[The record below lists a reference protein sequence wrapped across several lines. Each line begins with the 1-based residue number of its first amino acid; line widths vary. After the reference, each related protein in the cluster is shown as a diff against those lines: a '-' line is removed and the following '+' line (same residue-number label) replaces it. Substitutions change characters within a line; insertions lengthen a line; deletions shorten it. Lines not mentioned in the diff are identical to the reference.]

1 MAAEK
6 KRWRAMRSKSTE
18 LIASRLAPPFS
29 SLTRAYPGAP
39 AGALCAE
46 PYVALSVEPASLKMC
61 SLLLS
66 RFALPLPPQ
75 RHAAA
80 SLASVRDIG
89 LRKNVEGA

>member
-1 MAAEK
+1 MARDEEQIHGVGRVPTRTAIQFATPGVL
-6 KRWRAMRSKSTE
+6 RGTGW
-18 LIASRLAPPFS
+18 AS
-29 SLTRAYPGAP
+29 
-39 AGALCAE
+39 CAE

-61 SLLLS
+61 SLLLPG
-66 RFALPLPPQ
+66 FALPLPPQ